1 MFQLM
6 VRPSRSDVWATTRIA
21 PPNGRMARVD
31 ALAER
36 NTTVVTTSQVL
47 FILRPSASNGS
58 VMEAGPNPA

>member
-1 MFQLM
+1 M
-6 VRPSRSDVWATTRIA
+6 WATARIA

-36 NTTVVTTSQVL
+36 NKYAATVVTTSQVL